1 MMHDRMIDEG
11 RVKKKNRNTNQEQ
24 TNRRSWVSFHRGNVH
39 QSASAGGGPAWFEGR
54 FGRFHPSVRG
64 HPTFEGLNQRCLG
77 FFLGALAE
85 DKNPWGWYF
94 DYKRPDP
101 AEDEKLGSSALPFSR
116 ACFCTVFAAPHKAA
130 RAPPSLALFSTRNGG
145 GSPPYRTR

>member
-85 DKNPWGWYF
+85 D
-94 DYKRPDP
+94 
-101 AEDEKLGSSALPFSR
+101 EKLGSSALPFSR

>member
-11 RVKKKNRNTNQEQ
+11 RVKKKTGTPTKNKRTVVLGFPSTGATSTNQ
-24 TNRRSWVSFHRGNVH
+24 HPP
-39 QSASAGGGPAWFEGR
+39 GGGPAWFEGR
-54 FGRFHPSVRG
+54 FGRFPPSVRG

-77 FFLGALAE
+77 FFLGAL
-85 DKNPWGWYF
+85 
-94 DYKRPDP
+94 

-130 RAPPSLALFSTRNGG
+130 RAPQSLALFSTRNGG